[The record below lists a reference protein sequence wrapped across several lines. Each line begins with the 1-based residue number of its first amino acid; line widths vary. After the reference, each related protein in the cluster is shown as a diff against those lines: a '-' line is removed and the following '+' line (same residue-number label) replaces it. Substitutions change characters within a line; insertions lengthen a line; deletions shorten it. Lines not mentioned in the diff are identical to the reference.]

1 MTNLCGFK
9 FRAIPMN
16 HETRQVS
23 ERPYALI
30 SWVIISAILHSS
42 FVVPSM
48 FHLASID
55 IGGVV
60 VWHKDYH
67 RWIGISGIFTLVA
80 SLGYLILLLNPR
92 RRVIWF
98 SKWSQVLL
106 LLISL
111 CYLAASFEALL
122 IIHYKLRQP
131 LLPSYFAPAGLGL
144 FLVIG
149 QIWALRLAFRHKE
162 AAA

>member
-1 MTNLCGFK
+1 MTNLCAFK
-9 FRAIPMN
+9 FRAIPMS
-16 HETRQVS
+16 HETGQVS

-30 SWVIISAILHSS
+30 SWVIVSAILHSA
-42 FVVPSM
+42 FVVPSI

-55 IGGVV
+55 IGAVAA
-60 VWHKDYH
+60 WHKNYSLL
-67 RWIGISGIFTLVA
+67 IGISGVFALVT

-106 LLISL
+106 LFISL
-111 CYLAASFEALL
+111 CYLAASVETLCA
-122 IIHYKLRQP
+122 IHYKLRQP
-131 LLPSYFAPAGLGL
+131 LLLSYFAPSGLGL

>member
-30 SWVIISAILHSS
+30 SWVIISAILHSA

-48 FHLASID
+48 FHLASLD
-55 IGGVV
+55 IGVV
-60 VWHKDYH
+60 VAWHKNYH
-67 RWIGISGIFTLVA
+67 LFIGISGIFTLVA
-80 SLGYLILLLNPR
+80 SFGYLILLLNPR
-92 RRVIWF
+92 GRVIWF
-98 SKWSQVLL
+98 SKWSQVLVL
-106 LLISL
+106 FISL
-111 CYLAASFEALL
+111 CYLEASIETLRV
-122 IIHYKLRQP
+122 IHYKLRVP
-131 LLPSYFAPAGLGL
+131 LLPSYFAPSGLGL

-162 AAA
+162 TAA